1 MDLTPRDVHDKQFH
15 DAWRGYNQEEVDD
28 FLDKIAEAL
37 DRLTRENSALQTRLR
52 ELDQA
57 VSTSRDTEEMLKKTL
72 VTAQKAAE
80 EAISSAKGKAE
91 QLISEAEN
99 RAKAANA
106 QVQERLAHV
115 DEEMRRKNL
124 EAEREHAQ
132 KRRELEHKIE
142 SLAGFESD
150 LKQKLRTFLE
160 QQLGSLDGLIEK
172 PKPSRGANAPAQKAQ
187 PQRTQPQKTQPAAP
201 SPAGSPMTRTT
212 PAPTRQNP
220 APPSARPADRF
231 DAPGGAPPASVTLD
245 EQVTAPAGVEEP
257 EPARRGLR
265 GLIWGE
271 DKS

>member
-1 MDLTPRDVHDKQFH
+1 
-15 DAWRGYNQEEVDD
+15 
-28 FLDKIAEAL
+28 
-37 DRLTRENSALQTRLR
+37 
-52 ELDQA
+52 
-57 VSTSRDTEEMLKKTL
+57 
-72 VTAQKAAE
+72 
-80 EAISSAKGKAE
+80 
-91 QLISEAEN
+91 
-99 RAKAANA
+99 
-106 QVQERLAHV
+106 
-115 DEEMRRKNL
+115 MRRKNQ

-132 KRRELEHKIE
+132 RRRELEHKIE

-150 LKQKLRTFLE
+150 LKQKLRMFLE

-172 PKPSRGANAPAQKAQ
+172 PKPSRGANAPAQQAQ
-187 PQRTQPQKTQPAAP
+187 SQKTQPAAP
-201 SPAGSPMTRTT
+201 SPEGSPMTRAT

-231 DAPGGAPPASVTLD
+231 DATGGTPPASVTLD